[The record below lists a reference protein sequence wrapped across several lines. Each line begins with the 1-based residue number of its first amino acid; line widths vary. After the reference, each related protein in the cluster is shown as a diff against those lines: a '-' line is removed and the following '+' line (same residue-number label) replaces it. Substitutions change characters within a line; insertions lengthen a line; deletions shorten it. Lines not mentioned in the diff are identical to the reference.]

1 MERYA
6 ALTELL
12 HELASEKVDFVRWE
26 EHQGAFDDL
35 GEALT
40 TPPILAY
47 PDPESPFILDTDD
60 SDKTIS
66 AELSQIQKD
75 KVATICYASKVL
87 TPAQRKYCTTRKE
100 LLAIVAF
107 TRQFR
112 HYLLGNH
119 FILRTD
125 HKSLKWIMNL
135 RNNEGQLTRWL
146 EELSQYNMSIQ
157 HRPGNKH
164 INADALSR
172 IPDREEQC
180 CHYKASIPLEN
191 LPCGGCR

>member
-1 MERYA
+1 MGKIVSSNGVAVDAKNIETVCNWPVPKSRKELESFLGFANYHCDHVERYA

-87 TPAQRKYCTTRKE
+87 TPAQRKYCTTRK
-100 LLAIVAF
+100 
-107 TRQFR
+107 
-112 HYLLGNH
+112 
-119 FILRTD
+119 
-125 HKSLKWIMNL
+125 
-135 RNNEGQLTRWL
+135 
-146 EELSQYNMSIQ
+146 
-157 HRPGNKH
+157 
-164 INADALSR
+164 
-172 IPDREEQC
+172 
-180 CHYKASIPLEN
+180 
-191 LPCGGCR
+191 